1 MTINRLLI
9 VFFSLLIILLTATM
23 GCLVW
28 LFNTE
33 VAITASSERRFESY
47 KLADELRQS
56 SDDLTTM
63 ARLYVST
70 GDERFAI
77 QFQEILDIR
86 SGEAPRPDNYDR
98 VYWDLVVKDGEQ
110 PEASGEAVSLES
122 RMIEEGFTTLEFSKL
137 SESQRLSNDLVRLE
151 SIAMNAVRG
160 RFDDG
165 TGKFN
170 RAGEPDFELARQL
183 MFGNDYLRAKA
194 AIMEPIN
201 EFLALLEDRTSEEV
215 AQLRAQGRL
224 ILKIVLALSGMA
236 ILLSFASILALR
248 RKVLRPLSLVSEAT
262 QLVSDGDYDHQID
275 HHSSDEVGRGNS
287 PGNGCV
293 HSRTKNGVGAHRG
306 VVCVRN
312 TAVAFKIHPRGRRR
326 VNS

>member
-86 SGEAPRPDNYDR
+86 SGEAARPDNYDR
-98 VYWDLVVKDGEQ
+98 VYWDLVIKDGER
-110 PEASGEAVSLES
+110 PGASGEAVSLEN

-165 TGKFN
+165 TGQFN

-201 EFLALLEDRTSEEV
+201 EFLALLD
-215 AQLRAQGRL
+215 
-224 ILKIVLALSGMA
+224 
-236 ILLSFASILALR
+236 
-248 RKVLRPLSLVSEAT
+248 LSL
-262 QLVSDGDYDHQID
+262 
-275 HHSSDEVGRGNS
+275 
-287 PGNGCV
+287 
-293 HSRTKNGVGAHRG
+293 
-306 VVCVRN
+306 
-312 TAVAFKIHPRGRRR
+312 IHI
-326 VNS
+326 